1 MFQFRPFP
9 SYAYLIQRTILKYC
23 LSGFPHSE
31 IHGYIGY
38 LLLPVAYRSL
48 SRPSSAPDA
57 KAFPLRSFQLDLSN
71 HLLILKVEL
80 CRQFNR
86 IFEIVIVTHLYD
98 VPQLKLKIRS
108 SVLSNKRP
116 LCCLAYHFF
125 ITLFS
130 FQGSIFQLLLQPDL
144 KICLYARSSNPT
156 TTVVSV
162 SRPPDEIRLYLAL
175 HARCNLLVG
184 PSGLEPPTLRLSV
197 VRSSQLSYGPVRRH
211 KLHIPRRT
219 ACSTSRSF
227 RCVSSSSQTRFAG
240 LCSDFGRL
248 AIILFSRFPQKRM
261 LLWDGGDSRDRT
273 GDLLLARQAL
283 SQLSYI
289 PKLSSLP
296 ADFIACAL

>member
-9 SYAYLIQRTILKYC
+9 SYAYLIQRTMLKYC

-108 SVLSNKRP
+108 FKLYVQKTSLLPCLS
-116 LCCLAYHFF
+116 LLHY
-125 ITLFS
+125 IVQFS
-130 FQGSIFQLLLQPDL
+130 RFDL
-144 KICLYARSSNPT
+144 PTAFAARFEDLSYARSSNPT
-156 TTVVSV
+156 TNLLF
-162 SRPPDEIRLYLAL
+162 LYLV
-175 HARCNLLVG
+175 H
-184 PSGLEPPTLRLSV
+184 
-197 VRSSQLSYGPVRRH
+197 
-211 KLHIPRRT
+211 RT
-219 ACSTSRSF
+219 RYDYTSRYTLGVICWWARVGSNH
-227 RCVSSSSQTRFAG
+227 RPYDYQSYA
-240 LCSDFGRL
+240 L
-248 AIILFSRFPQKRM
+248 AS
-261 LLWDGGDSRDRT
+261 
-273 GDLLLARQAL
+273 
-283 SQLSYI
+283 
-289 PKLSSLP
+289 
-296 ADFIACAL
+296 

>member
-1 MFQFRPFP
+1 M
-9 SYAYLIQRTILKYC
+9 
-23 LSGFPHSE
+23 
-31 IHGYIGY
+31 
-38 LLLPVAYRSL
+38 AYRDL

-156 TTVVSV
+156 TNVTGM
-162 SRPPDEIRLYLAL
+162 
-175 HARCNLLVG
+175 VG

-211 KLHIPRRT
+211 KLHIPR
-219 ACSTSRSF
+219 ALHA
-227 RCVSSSSQTRFAG
+227 V
-240 LCSDFGRL
+240 RL
-248 AIILFSRFPQKRM
+248 AHFAASPLPRRPASLGSARILNDWLLYCFRSRKSVCFCGM
-261 LLWDGGDSRDRT
+261 VEDSRDRT

-296 ADFIACAL
+296 ADFITCAL

>member
-9 SYAYLIQRTILKYC
+9 SYAYLIQRTMLKYC

-31 IHGYIGY
+31 IHGYNGY

-108 SVLSNKRP
+108 FKLYVQKTSLLPCLS
-116 LCCLAYHFF
+116 LLHY
-125 ITLFS
+125 IVQFS
-130 FQGSIFQLLLQPDL
+130 RFDL
-144 KICLYARSSNPT
+144 PTAFAARFEDLSYARSSNPT
-156 TTVVSV
+156 TNVTGM
-162 SRPPDEIRLYLAL
+162 
-175 HARCNLLVG
+175 VG

-248 AIILFSRFPQKRM
+248 AIILFFRFPQKRM

>member
-1 MFQFRPFP
+1 MHVTVVLPQWVSPFGNLRIN
-9 SYAYLIQRTILKYC
+9 AHLQ
-23 LSGFPHSE
+23 
-31 IHGYIGY
+31 
-38 LLLPVAYRSL
+38 LPEAYRSL

-144 KICLYARSSNPT
+144 KICLTPGLQIQRQMSLVWWARVGSNHRPYDYQSYA
-156 TTVVSV
+156 
-162 SRPPDEIRLYLAL
+162 LA
-175 HARCNLLVG
+175 
-184 PSGLEPPTLRLSV
+184 S
-197 VRSSQLSYGPVRRH
+197 
-211 KLHIPRRT
+211 
-219 ACSTSRSF
+219 
-227 RCVSSSSQTRFAG
+227 
-240 LCSDFGRL
+240 
-248 AIILFSRFPQKRM
+248 
-261 LLWDGGDSRDRT
+261 
-273 GDLLLARQAL
+273 
-283 SQLSYI
+283 
-289 PKLSSLP
+289 
-296 ADFIACAL
+296 

>member
-9 SYAYLIQRTILKYC
+9 SYAYLIQRTMLKYC

-31 IHGYIGY
+31 IHGYNGY

-57 KAFPLRSFQLDLSN
+57 KAFPLCSFQLDLSN

-156 TTVVSV
+156 TNVTGM
-162 SRPPDEIRLYLAL
+162 
-175 HARCNLLVG
+175 VG

-240 LCSDFGRL
+240 LCSDFERL
-248 AIILFSRFPQKRM
+248 AIILFFRSPQKRM

-296 ADFIACAL
+296 ADFITCAL

>member
-9 SYAYLIQRTILKYC
+9 SYAYLIQRTMLKYC

-31 IHGYIGY
+31 IHGYNGY

-156 TTVVSV
+156 TNVTGM
-162 SRPPDEIRLYLAL
+162 
-175 HARCNLLVG
+175 VG

-211 KLHIPRRT
+211 KLHITRRT
-219 ACSTSRSF
+219 VYSTSRSF

-248 AIILFSRFPQKRM
+248 AIILFSRSPQKRM

-283 SQLSYI
+283 SQLS
-289 PKLSSLP
+289 
-296 ADFIACAL
+296 

>member
-1 MFQFRPFP
+1 M
-9 SYAYLIQRTILKYC
+9 LKYC

-197 VRSSQLSYGPVRRH
+197 VRSSQLSYGPV
-211 KLHIPRRT
+211 
-219 ACSTSRSF
+219 
-227 RCVSSSSQTRFAG
+227 QYG
-240 LCSDFGRL
+240 LYSV
-248 AIILFSRFPQKRM
+248 
-261 LLWDGGDSRDRT
+261 GGDSRDRT

-289 PKLSSLP
+289 P
-296 ADFIACAL
+296 

>member
-9 SYAYLIQRTILKYC
+9 SYAYLIQRTMLKYC

-31 IHGYIGY
+31 IHGYNGY

-156 TTVVSV
+156 TNVTGM
-162 SRPPDEIRLYLAL
+162 
-175 HARCNLLVG
+175 VG

-240 LCSDFGRL
+240 LCSDFERL
-248 AIILFSRFPQKRM
+248 AIILFFRSPQKRM

-296 ADFIACAL
+296 ADFIACAF

>member
-9 SYAYLIQRTILKYC
+9 SYAYLIQRTMLKYC

-31 IHGYIGY
+31 IHGYNGY

-144 KICLYARSSNPT
+144 KICLTP
-156 TTVVSV
+156 
-162 SRPPDEIRLYLAL
+162 
-175 HARCNLLVG
+175 
-184 PSGLEPPTLRLSV
+184 GLQIQR
-197 VRSSQLSYGPVRRH
+197 QLSLVWWARVGSNHRPYDYQSY
-211 KLHIPRRT
+211 
-219 ACSTSRSF
+219 A
-227 RCVSSSSQTRFAG
+227 
-240 LCSDFGRL
+240 L
-248 AIILFSRFPQKRM
+248 AS
-261 LLWDGGDSRDRT
+261 
-273 GDLLLARQAL
+273 
-283 SQLSYI
+283 
-289 PKLSSLP
+289 
-296 ADFIACAL
+296 

>member
-9 SYAYLIQRTILKYC
+9 SYTYLIQCTMLEYC
-23 LSGFPHSE
+23 SSGFPHSE
-31 IHGYIGY
+31 IHGYSGY

-125 ITLFS
+125 ILHCSVFKVQS
-130 FQGSIFQLLLQPDL
+130 SDL
-144 KICLYARSSNPT
+144 KSDGNTRSLEYFYPISNWW
-156 TTVVSV
+156 
-162 SRPPDEIRLYLAL
+162 R
-175 HARCNLLVG
+175 
-184 PSGLEPPTLRLSV
+184 
-197 VRSSQLSYGPVRRH
+197 
-211 KLHIPRRT
+211 
-219 ACSTSRSF
+219 
-227 RCVSSSSQTRFAG
+227 
-240 LCSDFGRL
+240 
-248 AIILFSRFPQKRM
+248 
-261 LLWDGGDSRDRT
+261 
-273 GDLLLARQAL
+273 
-283 SQLSYI
+283 
-289 PKLSSLP
+289 
-296 ADFIACAL
+296 

>member
-1 MFQFRPFP
+1 MP
-9 SYAYLIQRTILKYC
+9 
-23 LSGFPHSE
+23 
-31 IHGYIGY
+31 
-38 LLLPVAYRSL
+38 LPVAYRSL

-156 TTVVSV
+156 TNVTGM
-162 SRPPDEIRLYLAL
+162 
-175 HARCNLLVG
+175 VG

-240 LCSDFGRL
+240 LCSDFERL
-248 AIILFSRFPQKRM
+248 AIILFFRSPQKRM

>member
-9 SYAYLIQRTILKYC
+9 SYAYLIQRTMLKYC

-31 IHGYIGY
+31 IHGYNGY

-108 SVLSNKRP
+108 FKLYVQKTSLLPCLS
-116 LCCLAYHFF
+116 LLHY
-125 ITLFS
+125 IVQFS
-130 FQGSIFQLLLQPDL
+130 RFDL
-144 KICLYARSSNPT
+144 PTAFAARFEDLSYARSSNPT
-156 TTVVSV
+156 TNVTGM
-162 SRPPDEIRLYLAL
+162 
-175 HARCNLLVG
+175 VG

-197 VRSSQLSYGPVRRH
+197 VRSSQLSYGPVVDTSFISLAALFTARLVH
-211 KLHIPRRT
+211 SAMSPLPRRP
-219 ACSTSRSF
+219 ASLGS
-227 RCVSSSSQTRFAG
+227 A
-240 LCSDFGRL
+240 
-248 AIILFSRFPQKRM
+248 RM
-261 LLWDGGDSRDRT
+261 LDDW
-273 GDLLLARQAL
+273 LLFKWWR
-283 SQLSYI
+283 
-289 PKLSSLP
+289 
-296 ADFIACAL
+296 

>member
-9 SYAYLIQRTILKYC
+9 SYAYLIQRTMLKYC

-31 IHGYIGY
+31 IHGYNGY

-108 SVLSNKRP
+108 FKLYVQKTSLLPCLSLLHYIVQFSRFDLPTAFAARFEDLSLRQVFKSNNN
-116 LCCLAYHFF
+116 CC
-125 ITLFS
+125 
-130 FQGSIFQLLLQPDL
+130 
-144 KICLYARSSNPT
+144 
-156 TTVVSV
+156 
-162 SRPPDEIRLYLAL
+162 
-175 HARCNLLVG
+175 LVG

-197 VRSSQLSYGPVRRH
+197 VRSSQLSYGPLLSLSVPPRVRRTSV
-211 KLHIPRRT
+211 LHLQNLAAGQIH
-219 ACSTSRSF
+219 
-227 RCVSSSSQTRFAG
+227 FARG
-240 LCSDFGRL
+240 F
-248 AIILFSRFPQKRM
+248 LFSRV
-261 LLWDGGDSRDRT
+261 
-273 GDLLLARQAL
+273 
-283 SQLSYI
+283 
-289 PKLSSLP
+289 P
-296 ADFIACAL
+296 AKAYAFVGWWR

>member
-1 MFQFRPFP
+1 M
-9 SYAYLIQRTILKYC
+9 LKYC

-31 IHGYIGY
+31 IHGYSGY

-108 SVLSNKRP
+108 FKLSFKRP

-197 VRSSQLSYGPVRRH
+197 VRSSQLSYGPVVDTCSISLAA
-211 KLHIPRRT
+211 LHAVRLAHFAASPLPRRP
-219 ACSTSRSF
+219 ASLGSARILD
-227 RCVSSSSQTRFAG
+227 V
-240 LCSDFGRL
+240 L
-248 AIILFSRFPQKRM
+248 AII
-261 LLWDGGDSRDRT
+261 
-273 GDLLLARQAL
+273 
-283 SQLSYI
+283 
-289 PKLSSLP
+289 SLVEIVGIEP
-296 ADFIACAL
+296 ATSCLQGRRSPS

>member
-1 MFQFRPFP
+1 MQSLSFVKVRNKYSSLLNTYFR
-9 SYAYLIQRTILKYC
+9 AYLR
-23 LSGFPHSE
+23 
-31 IHGYIGY
+31 
-38 LLLPVAYRSL
+38 
-48 SRPSSAPDA
+48 
-57 KAFPLRSFQLDLSN
+57 
-71 HLLILKVEL
+71 
-80 CRQFNR
+80 
-86 IFEIVIVTHLYD
+86 
-98 VPQLKLKIRS
+98 
-108 SVLSNKRP
+108 
-116 LCCLAYHFF
+116 
-125 ITLFS
+125 
-130 FQGSIFQLLLQPDL
+130 
-144 KICLYARSSNPT
+144 
-156 TTVVSV
+156 
-162 SRPPDEIRLYLAL
+162 
-175 HARCNLLVG
+175 LVG

-240 LCSDFGRL
+240 LCSDFERL
-248 AIILFSRFPQKRM
+248 AIILFSQFPQKRM

>member
-1 MFQFRPFP
+1 MFHFRPFP
-9 SYAYLIQRTILKYC
+9 SYAYLIQRTMLKYC

-31 IHGYIGY
+31 IHGYSGY

-156 TTVVSV
+156 TNVVWWARVGSNH
-162 SRPPDEIRLYLAL
+162 RPYDYQSYALA
-175 HARCNLLVG
+175 
-184 PSGLEPPTLRLSV
+184 S
-197 VRSSQLSYGPVRRH
+197 
-211 KLHIPRRT
+211 
-219 ACSTSRSF
+219 
-227 RCVSSSSQTRFAG
+227 
-240 LCSDFGRL
+240 
-248 AIILFSRFPQKRM
+248 
-261 LLWDGGDSRDRT
+261 
-273 GDLLLARQAL
+273 
-283 SQLSYI
+283 
-289 PKLSSLP
+289 
-296 ADFIACAL
+296 

>member
-9 SYAYLIQRTILKYC
+9 SYAYLIQRTMLKYC

-31 IHGYIGY
+31 IHGYNGY

-156 TTVVSV
+156 TNVTGM
-162 SRPPDEIRLYLAL
+162 
-175 HARCNLLVG
+175 VG

-248 AIILFSRFPQKRM
+248 AIILFFRSPQKRM

-296 ADFIACAL
+296 AAFIACAL